1 MATQVLTDA
10 FVSIAGTDFS
20 AYVKSV
26 TLNYSAEVHDI
37 SAMGDTSRARLA
49 GLKDW
54 SADIEFYQDF
64 ADNSIDETLFGLVGT
79 EAAIKI
85 RKSKTDA
92 ISATNPEYQ
101 GNGIMSTF
109 PILGTAVGEVVT
121 TSVTF
126 ECSDGVALI
135 RDIVA

>member
-1 MATQVLTDA
+1 MAFKVLTDA
-10 FVSIAGTDFS
+10 FVSIGGTDFS
-20 AYVKSV
+20 DHVKSV
-26 TLNYSAEVHDI
+26 TLNYSAEVHDVT
-37 SAMGDTSRARLA
+37 AMGDASRSRLA

-54 SADIEFYQDF
+54 SVDIEFYQDF
-64 ADNSIDETLFGLVGT
+64 ADNSIDETLFDAVGVET
-79 EAAIKI
+79 AIKV
-85 RKSKTDA
+85 RSSKTDA

-101 GNGIMSTF
+101 GNGIMSSF
-109 PILGTAVGEVVT
+109 PIVGAAVGEVVM